1 MALGYF
7 FEQSCYEVAQVLIG
21 EVEFDGLDE
30 EEGFLEGE
38 TVLVEVADH
47 ELGLLY
53 IQILYVDPE

>member
-7 FEQSCYEVAQVLIG
+7 LKQGCYEIAQILIG

-38 TVLVEVADH
+38 TVFIEVADH
-47 ELGLLY
+47 ELCLLH
-53 IQILYVDPE
+53 IEILYVDP